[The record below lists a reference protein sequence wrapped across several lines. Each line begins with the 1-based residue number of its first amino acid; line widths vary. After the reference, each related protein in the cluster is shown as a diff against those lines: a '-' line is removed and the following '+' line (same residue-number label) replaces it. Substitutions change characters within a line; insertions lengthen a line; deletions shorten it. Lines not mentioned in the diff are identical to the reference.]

1 MRAIRAEL
9 LKKEQELRM
18 LELKVRQERDT
29 GDVVD
34 KINPQRMVD
43 ALKELAE
50 KNKEVEVRPEPT
62 VSSATPLK
70 NLLATDFQRKIL
82 SELDARRNKVRW
94 IARCRSSRA
103 KLDFVDIALSQV
115 LDYSGYVAK
124 RDKDSMVEEAA
135 GGAAVRLEY

>member
-94 IARCRSSRA
+94 DSTLPVIAC
-103 KLDFVDIALSQV
+103 QT
-115 LDYSGYVAK
+115 
-124 RDKDSMVEEAA
+124 
-135 GGAAVRLEY
+135 